1 MSIKFAS
8 ATSLKKGS
16 YIIID
21 GEPCRVVS
29 VSTSKPGKHGA
40 AKSRVEG
47 VGIVDEKKRSML
59 VPGGD
64 EVEVPIIEKRNA
76 QVLSYTDKTV
86 SLMDSETFET
96 LELEIPEDMQGQ
108 LSEGNTVVYWQ
119 VMHYKILKQLK
130 PE

>member
-1 MSIKFAS
+1 MAIKFAS

-21 GEPCRVVS
+21 GEPCRVTS
-29 VSTSKPGKHGA
+29 VATSKPGKHGA

-47 VGIVDEKKRSML
+47 IGIIDDKKRSML

-76 QVLSYTDKTV
+76 QVLSYTDKSA

-96 LELEIPEDMQGQ
+96 LDLEIPEEMQGQ
-108 LSEGNTVVYWQ
+108 LSEGSTVVYWQ

-130 PE
+130 AE

>member
-16 YIIID
+16 YIIMD
-21 GEPCRVVS
+21 GEPCRVSS
-29 VSTSKPGKHGA
+29 VATSKPGKHGA

-47 VGIVDEKKRSML
+47 IGIIDDKKRTLL

-76 QVLSYTDKTV
+76 QVLSVTGSKV
-86 SLMDSETFET
+86 SLMDAETYET
-96 LELEIPEDMQGQ
+96 LELEIPSELEGQ

-130 PE
+130 QE

>member
-1 MSIKFAS
+1 MTIKFAS

-16 YIIID
+16 YIIMD
-21 GEPCRVVS
+21 GEPCRVSS
-29 VSTSKPGKHGA
+29 VATSKPGKHGA

-47 VGIVDEKKRSML
+47 IGIIDDKKRSML

-76 QVLSYTDKTV
+76 QVLSFAESKA
-86 SLMDSETFET
+86 SLMDTETFET
-96 LELEIPEDMQGQ
+96 IELEIPDEMQGQ
-108 LSEGNTVVYWQ
+108 IAEGSTVVYWQ

-130 PE
+130 NE

>member
-108 LSEGNTVVYWQ
+108 LSEGSTVVYWQ

-130 PE
+130 SE

>member
-21 GEPCRVVS
+21 GEPCRVSS
-29 VSTSKPGKHGA
+29 VATSKPGKHGA
-40 AKSRVEG
+40 AKSRVEAS
-47 VGIVDEKKRSML
+47 GIIDDKKRTLL

-64 EVEVPIIEKRNA
+64 EVEVPIIEKKNA
-76 QVLSYTDKTV
+76 QVLSISGNMA
-86 SLMDSETFET
+86 SLMDSETYET
-96 LELEIPEDMQGQ
+96 LDLEIPEEMQGQ
-108 LSEGNTVVYWQ
+108 LSEGNTVVYWH

-130 PE
+130 NE